1 MDEISNPANGC
12 SRCGKPLPDDA
23 PQGLCAACLLLAGTE
38 TLSQSMGSAPTAWG
52 GDPPSTDDALRLI
65 AGQSWGPYRIGRLL
79 GRGGMGEVYEA
90 EHTKTGRRLALKVL
104 RSRLQNTDER
114 ARFLREGQLAAS
126 VSHPHTV
133 YIFGSEEI
141 SGTPVISMELAPGG
155 TLKDR
160 VASKGPLAPAE
171 AVSSVLDIIGGLDAA
186 QSSGIL
192 HRDIKPSNCF
202 LDDDGVVKVGDFGLS
217 ISTLARDVQRDVST
231 SGFQGTPQ
239 FAAPEQLRGE
249 PLDVRADIYAV
260 GATLYYLL
268 TGQPP
273 FDARDMRELVGQVT
287 NELPKS
293 PRLLRP
299 EIPFGLAS
307 VVLECLAKTPS
318 QRPASYAALA
328 DALRPFSSA
337 GNVPAELGLRF
348 LAGII
353 DSVVL
358 QLITAVVPWAL
369 GYTLVSM
376 QAAETLLWTGIPLLA
391 YFLLEGFWG
400 ATPGKRLFGMRVRS
414 VDGGIASWG
423 RIAFRHALFD
433 LPTWLLWVILI
444 PIVGITRFNE
454 FVVTHPTFTIAA
466 NISAVAVIGACFL
479 TARRHNG
486 WAALHDLASGTR
498 LVVIR
503 GSEKR
508 RSGVEAVIAPLS
520 GEHSAGAGLHYGPFA
535 VVSDAGASD
544 DGRLIIGFDPAL
556 RRRVWIRTLPP
567 GTPMISTARRDASR
581 TGRLHWL
588 TGRRLA
594 EESWDAFEAPDGQPF
609 LAHRTPTPWPTMKLW
624 LLDLANE
631 LRASIHE
638 GSLPRLGLDRL
649 WIRNDGRLV
658 LLDFPA
664 DTAVHDAQ
672 EFTPVRLLSAVA
684 DHGLSRDFNA
694 TSPTPL
700 TARSMLDQWSGPNA
714 PELEEARAA
723 LIGLSSALD
732 SVPKWR
738 RAIPIALAV
747 IPFVVLAA
755 SALIVLPA
763 ALRFMTP
770 DRIEMHNL
778 LESLSNQS
786 SPVEPRLADPEY
798 RAALERYLAGRHGA
812 SLRDD
817 ALWNDPLFLATS
829 SPSLRGIATDIATRH
844 PSVSAEE
851 VARAETVIASQLE
864 KARPPLKEPEAL
876 AGIIGFIAA
885 CSALF
890 VVGLSAISSAIV
902 PGGVA
907 MRALAFAVVTRDGK
921 EIGRWRS
928 VVRVLIAWL
937 PVVVWLAWVAATF
950 NKPGPV
956 PLGMTSWL
964 GIGLAFMPPV
974 IGAVWAIAHPTRG
987 LHDRVIGTWIVPR

>member
-1 MDEISNPANGC
+1 MEETSNPANGC
-12 SRCGKPLPDDA
+12 SRCGKPLPEDA

-52 GDPPSTDDALRLI
+52 GDAPSTDDALRLI

-90 EHTKTGRRLALKVL
+90 EHTRTGRRLALKVL
-104 RSRLQNTDER
+104 RSRLQNADER

-160 VASKGPLAPAE
+160 VASKGPLPPAE
-171 AVSSVLDIIGGLDAA
+171 AVSAVLDIIGGLDAA

-217 ISTLARDVQRDVST
+217 ISTLARDVHRDVST
-231 SGFQGTPQ
+231 GSFQGTPQ

-273 FDARDMRELVGQVT
+273 FEARDMRDLVAQVT
-287 NELPKS
+287 TELPKS

-299 EIPFGLAS
+299 EIPPGLAS
-307 VVLECLAKTPS
+307 VVLACLDKTPS

-328 DALRPFSSA
+328 DALRPFSA
-337 GNVPAELGLRF
+337 TGHVPAPLGLRF

-353 DSVVL
+353 DGVIL
-358 QLITAVVPWAL
+358 QFGTAILPLSL
-369 GYTLVSM
+369 GYALISM
-376 QAAETLLWTGIPLLA
+376 QVAETMLWTGIPLLA

-400 ATPGKRLFGMRVRS
+400 ATPGKRLLGMRVRS
-414 VDGGIASWG
+414 VDGGAASWG

-433 LPTWLLWVILI
+433 LPTWLLWVTFI
-444 PIVGITRFNE
+444 PIVGTARFNE
-454 FVVTHPTFTIAA
+454 FVVTHPNLVAA
-466 NISAVAVIGACFL
+466 FSLGSLVVVAAYFL

-498 LVVIR
+498 LVLLR
-503 GSEKR
+503 GSEQR
-508 RSGVEAVIAPLS
+508 RAHVTAPTAPLS
-520 GEHSAGAGLHYGPFA
+520 GEQSPTAGLHYGPFD
-535 VVSDAGASD
+535 VASD
-544 DGRLIIGFDPAL
+544 SGTSDNGRLIIGFDPAL

-567 GTPMISTARRDASR
+567 DTPLISTARRDASR

-588 TGRRLA
+588 TGRRSA
-594 EESWDAFEAPDGQPF
+594 EENWDAFEAPDGQPF
-609 LAHRTPTPWPTMKLW
+609 LAHRTPTSWPTMKLW

-638 GSLPRLGLDRL
+638 GSLPKLGLDRI
-649 WIRNDGRLV
+649 WIRNDGHLV

-664 DTAVHDAQ
+664 DAASHDSQ
-672 EFTPVRLLSAVA
+672 ELAPVRLLSAVA
-684 DHGLSRDFNA
+684 DHGLSRDMNA
-694 TSPTPL
+694 TGPTPL
-700 TARSMLDQWSGPNA
+700 TARSVIDQWSGPNP
-714 PELEEARAA
+714 PELEEARAS

-747 IPFVVLAA
+747 IPFVVMAA
-755 SALIVLPA
+755 SALVVMPPVL
-763 ALRFMTP
+763 RVMTP
-770 DRIEMHNL
+770 ERTEMINL

-786 SPVEPRLADPEY
+786 APVEPRLADPEY

-812 SLRDD
+812 LLRDD
-817 ALWNDPLFLATS
+817 ALWNDPMFVALN
-829 SPSLRGIATDIATRH
+829 SPSLRGIARDIATRR

-851 VARAETVIASQLE
+851 VSRAETLIASQLE
-864 KARPPLKEPEAL
+864 KAKPLREPEAL
-876 AGIIGFIAA
+876 AGLVGAI
-885 CSALF
+885 SAVTAL
-890 VVGLSAISSAIV
+890 VVIVWSLISSAII

-907 MRALAFAVVTRDGK
+907 MRILGLAIVTRDSK
-921 EIGRWRS
+921 EIGRLRS
-928 VVRVLIAWL
+928 VVRVAIAWL
-937 PVVVWLAWVAATF
+937 PAIVWLAWVLANF
-950 NKPGPV
+950 NAPGHV
-956 PLGMTSWL
+956 PLGTTSWL
-964 GIGLAFMPPV
+964 GIGLAFIPTM
-974 IGAVWAIAHPTRG
+974 IGAAWAIAHPTRG
-987 LHDRVIGTWIVPR
+987 LHDRLVDTWIVPR